1 MENNA
6 RKRTIELINKYG
18 IVPQVRF
25 SQNFLVDDK
34 KIKKIISSIP
44 LENIEQII
52 EIGPGIGSLTF
63 PLLKTGKDLTVI
75 EFDRDM
81 IKVLEGEFGQND
93 VHIIQNDILKQ
104 DLSVF
109 HVKHKAYI
117 GNLPYQIS
125 RDLIKKILC
134 ETNFDYFGFMVQKEL
149 GEKLAYKFKSSNTN
163 VFSLLLKLKGEIEL
177 VAELDPISFYP
188 SPKIQSWFMKFIPN
202 SDYDIDLETFDIL
215 AAIFKNPKKNIW
227 NNLKQSKYKIQR
239 EDLEKI
245 GVSPLKRSHEL
256 PIDDIKKIIAFVKSI
271 N

>member
-163 VFSLLLKLKGEIEL
+163 VFSVLLKLKGEIKL

>member
-18 IVPQVRF
+18 IAPQVRF
-25 SQNFLVDDK
+25 SQNFLVDDTQ
-34 KIKKIISSIP
+34 IKKIVSSIP
-44 LENIEQII
+44 LENLEQII

-63 PLLKTGKDLTVI
+63 PLYKTGKDLTVI

-81 IKVLEGEFGQND
+81 IKVLEGEFGQNN

-104 DLSVF
+104 DLSMF

-149 GEKLAYKFKSSNTN
+149 GEKLSYKYKSSNTN
-163 VFSLLLKLKGEIEL
+163 AFSVLLKLKGEIEL
-177 VAELDPISFYP
+177 VAELDPICFYP
-188 SPKIQSWFMKFIPN
+188 SPKIQSWFMKFTPN
-202 SDYDIDLETFDIL
+202 SDYEIDLKTFDIL

-239 EDLEKI
+239 EDLEKLGI
-245 GVSPLKRSHEL
+245 SPLKRSHEL
-256 PIDDIKKIIAFVKSI
+256 PIDNIKKIIGQIKSI